1 MLLRACTANKV
12 WELLC
17 TRAAV
22 DMTQTPVAGSADHH
36 NNLLSGSCCNLE
48 PVLLLHAENL
58 GDGSC
63 ILLFSGAEVASGLPT
78 MLHHLRLDD
87 VCLGTTRVMYNR
99 DNAYT
104 NKRGI
109 QSS

>member
-1 MLLRACTANKV
+1 MDT
-12 WELLC
+12 
-17 TRAAV
+17 
-22 DMTQTPVAGSADHH
+22 TQTPVAGSADHH